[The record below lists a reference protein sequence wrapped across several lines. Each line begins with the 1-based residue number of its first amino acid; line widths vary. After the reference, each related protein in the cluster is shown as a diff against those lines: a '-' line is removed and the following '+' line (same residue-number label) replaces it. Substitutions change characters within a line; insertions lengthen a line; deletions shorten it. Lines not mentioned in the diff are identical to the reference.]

1 VFRLYNIEKE
11 DSVNMIKRQLISLLL
26 VLVMILGLTA
36 CGGQSSGTSA
46 APAAPGGSSSIS
58 KASGGESKAAPAAP
72 TATTPAGKEDLIFAL
87 DQEPASLDPY
97 MHSKQQGF
105 TVGTLIYETL
115 IKKNSSGEFIP
126 WLATEWEQKDDTT
139 FIFKLRNDV
148 TFHDGGK
155 FTAED
160 AAYSLILGSQSSFSA
175 NLFGS
180 IDPEG
185 TKALDDYTLEL
196 KLKAPYAPLFEALAS
211 FRGAM
216 LSKNARETVGQDAFG
231 RAPVGTGPMKFKE
244 WVSGDRIELEAYDGY
259 WGEELPFKKAVARII
274 VEGSARAIDLET
286 GGIDIAMEL
295 AFSDWER
302 IEHNPETVLIAGESQ
317 SHSFILLNNSME
329 PTNNEKVRKALAHAL
344 DMENLVKTAYQ
355 GQATVAD
362 SFYAPSI
369 LGYKPVGPYEYNVEK
384 AKALLAEAGYPN
396 GLKMQYFT
404 MENQINMTVAEV
416 VKNMWGQ
423 IGVEVDI
430 QIVDLATQTQLNND
444 GKCPAASM
452 APTVAISDPDAG
464 LMIWPIYRTISIRH
478 NDQHIQD
485 LLDKGRATY
494 AEADRIAIYQELQEY
509 LQEKCYSIPLA
520 FPRAAFGTR
529 AYITGLEFAPSLV
542 PDLTQVKFA

>member
-1 VFRLYNIEKE
+1 
-11 DSVNMIKRQLISLLL
+11 MIKRKVISLLL
-26 VLVMILGLTA
+26 AMVMILGLTA
-36 CGGQSSGTSA
+36 CGG
-46 APAAPGGSSSIS
+46 PSSSAS
-58 KASGGESKAAPAAP
+58 PATSGGASKAADQQSSAAASPAPSAAP
-72 TATTPAGKEDLIFAL
+72 TAKTPEGKNNLIFAL

-105 TVGTLIYETL
+105 TVGTLIFETL
-115 IKKNSSGEFIP
+115 IKKNANGDYIP
-126 WLATEWEQKDDTT
+126 WLAKEWEQQNDTT
-139 FIFKLRNDV
+139 FIFKLRDDV
-148 TFHDGGK
+148 TFHDGSK

-160 AAYSLILGSQSSFSA
+160 AAYSLILGATSSFTA

-180 IDPEG
+180 IDTEN
-185 TKALDDYTLEL
+185 TKALDEYTLQL

-216 LSKNARETVGQDAFG
+216 LSKNARETMGEDAYG
-231 RAPVGTGPMKFKE
+231 RAPVGTGPMKFKQ
-244 WVSGDRIELEAYDGY
+244 WVSGDRIEMEAYEGY
-259 WGEELPFKKAVARII
+259 WGEQLPFKEAVARII
-274 VEGSARAIDLET
+274 VEGSARSIELET
-286 GGIDIAMEL
+286 GGVDIAMEL
-295 AFSDWER
+295 PFSDWER
-302 IEHNPETVLIAGESQ
+302 IENNPDTILIAGESQ

-344 DMENLVKTAYQ
+344 DMENLVKIAYQ

-369 LGYKPVGPYEYNVEK
+369 LGYKKVGPYEYNVEK
-384 AKALLAEAGYPN
+384 AKALLAEAGYPD
-396 GLKMQYFT
+396 GFKIQYYT

-423 IGVEVDI
+423 IGVDVEI
-430 QIVDLATQTQLNND
+430 QIVDLATQTQLNNE
-444 GKCPAASM
+444 GKVPAASM
-452 APTVAISDPDAG
+452 APTVAIADPDAG

-478 NDQHIQD
+478 NDQHVQD

-494 AEADRIAIYQELQEY
+494 NESERIAIYQELQEY

-529 AYITGLEFAPSLV
+529 SYITGLEFAPSLV
-542 PDLTQVKFA
+542 PDLTQVRFA

>member
-1 VFRLYNIEKE
+1 
-11 DSVNMIKRQLISLLL
+11 MIKRQIISLLL
-26 VLVMILGLTA
+26 AMVMVLGLTA
-36 CGGQSSGTSA
+36 CGQSSGKADSNAPAPGGESASAAPGSESSSA
-46 APAAPGGSSSIS
+46 APA
-58 KASGGESKAAPAAP
+58 P
-72 TATTPAGKEDLIFAL
+72 TAATPAGKEDLIFAL

-115 IKKNSSGEFIP
+115 IKKDVGGNFIP
-126 WLATEWEQKDDTT
+126 WLATEWEQKDETT
-139 FIFKLRNDV
+139 FVFKLRDDV
-148 TFHDGGK
+148 TFHDGSK

-160 AAYSLILGSQSSFSA
+160 AAYSLVLGSQSSFSA

-180 IDPEG
+180 IDPDA
-185 TKALDDYTLEL
+185 TKALDEHTLEL

-216 LSKNARETVGQDAFG
+216 LSKNARETAGEDAFG
-231 RAPVGTGPMKFKE
+231 RAPVGTGPMKFKD
-244 WVSGDRIELEAYDGY
+244 WVSGDRIEMEAYEGY
-259 WGEELPFKKAVARII
+259 WGEALPFKKAVARII

-295 AFSDWER
+295 PFSDWER
-302 IEHNPETVLIAGESQ
+302 IEYNPDTVLIAGESQ

-355 GQATVAD
+355 GHATVAD

-369 LGYKPVGPYEYNVEK
+369 LGYKQVGPYEYNVEK
-384 AKALLAEAGYPN
+384 AKALLAEAGYPD
-396 GLKMQYFT
+396 GVKMQYFT

-452 APTVAISDPDAG
+452 APTVAMADPDAG

-485 LLDKGRATY
+485 LLDKGRETY
-494 AEADRIAIYQELQEY
+494 AEADRVAIYGELQDY
-509 LQEKCYSIPLA
+509 LFEKCYSIPLA